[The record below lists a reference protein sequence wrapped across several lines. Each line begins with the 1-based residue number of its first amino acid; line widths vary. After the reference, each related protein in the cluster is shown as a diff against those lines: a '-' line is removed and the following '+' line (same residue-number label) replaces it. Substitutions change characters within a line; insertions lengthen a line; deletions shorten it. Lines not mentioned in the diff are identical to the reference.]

1 MATTTIKSNAVIEY
15 DSTLKDAQQA
25 RDAMFEMSETKSFI
39 TYRRYSLTN
48 TNIVGDLNR
57 QIYTDYQIYAIV
69 MILLSDD
76 RILQQGEM
84 KPGDIELFLK
94 PYINFEYDGT
104 IIEDA
109 FEPQIDD
116 EVIFMNVRYRIKL
129 LRAERIGNTKVFLD
143 CLCSRIENDNPQVE
157 WNDNY
162 REVDSDSRRGSGW
175 D

>member
-157 WNDNY
+157 
-162 REVDSDSRRGSGW
+162 
-175 D
+175 